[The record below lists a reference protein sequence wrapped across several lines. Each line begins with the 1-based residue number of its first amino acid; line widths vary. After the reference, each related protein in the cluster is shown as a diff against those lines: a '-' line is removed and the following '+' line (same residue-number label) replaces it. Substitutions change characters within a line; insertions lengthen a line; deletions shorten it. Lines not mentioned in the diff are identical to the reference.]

1 MENKKK
7 HQFLVGI
14 PTINRADLLNEVL
27 PKYYEDFYKND
38 IFIIDNGNQN
48 IIEREEKFHL
58 LKPNKNLGVDHAFD
72 AFGYL
77 CLQQFNLA
85 KPETLGQTSFRIY

>member
-1 MENKKK
+1 MQKSMIEY
-7 HQFLVGI
+7 
-14 PTINRADLLNEVL
+14 
-27 PKYYEDFYKND
+27 KY
-38 IFIIDNGNQN
+38 
-48 IIEREEKFHL
+48 
-58 LKPNKNLGVDHAFD
+58 NKNLGVDHAFD

>member
-1 MENKKK
+1 MQLIEK
-7 HQFLVGI
+7 
-14 PTINRADLLNEVL
+14 ADEWRVQ
-27 PKYYEDFYKND
+27 DD
-38 IFIIDNGNQN
+38 TGM
-48 IIEREEKFHL
+48 
-58 LKPNKNLGVDHAFD
+58 PNKNLGVAHAFD

>member
-1 MENKKK
+1 MQAVIEEHLFTPDVKVNK
-7 HQFLVGI
+7 I
-14 PTINRADLLNEVL
+14 PSDVNLRT
-27 PKYYEDFYKND
+27 KY
-38 IFIIDNGNQN
+38 GSM
-48 IIEREEKFHL
+48 
-58 LKPNKNLGVDHAFD
+58 PNKNLGVDHAFD